1 MKLEQMLNAWPLL
14 FLADLD
20 LVIMLDAT
28 GVPAEVTLGESLGKM
43 ETG

>member
-1 MKLEQMLNAWPLL
+1 MAFAVFGRFGLG
-14 FLADLD
+14 
-20 LVIMLDAT
+20 IMLDAT